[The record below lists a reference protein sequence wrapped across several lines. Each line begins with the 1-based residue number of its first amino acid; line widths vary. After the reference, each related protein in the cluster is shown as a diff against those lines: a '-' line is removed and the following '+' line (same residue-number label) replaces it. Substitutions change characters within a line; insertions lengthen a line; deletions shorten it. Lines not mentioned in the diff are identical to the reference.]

1 MKERPDMMFHKLLRA
16 HHNACAAAL
25 MAAGVDDVGSPRL
38 LVELSQ
44 YPDGPD
50 QAPTQK
56 ELADRL
62 RCAPATIAASLKC
75 LERAGYVIRRTD
87 ERDTRRNRISITQ
100 AGRDKVEAGMRAFQ
114 QVDGYMYHGFSPEER
129 EQVRQF
135 HQRMLDNLYQIGG
148 RQRKEAFP
156 PCDPCG
162 PNPPPDSKER
172 TCDPC

>member
-1 MKERPDMMFHKLLRA
+1 MEECPGMLFYKLLRA

-25 MAAGVDDVGSPRL
+25 TAAGADDVGSSRL
-38 LVELSQ
+38 LAELAQ

-50 QAPTQK
+50 QAPTQR

-75 LERAGYVIRRTD
+75 LERAGYVTRRTD

-100 AGRDKVEAGMRAFQ
+100 AGRDKVEAGMQAFR
-114 QVDGYMYHGFSPEER
+114 QVDGHMYHGFSPEER

-148 RQRKEAFP
+148 RQRREPFP
-156 PCDPCG
+156 PCGPCG
-162 PNPPPDSKER
+162 PNPPPDPKER